1 MSPSE
6 LMGAKMLGLLSHPR
20 AGRLQAT
27 AIALACMGVFSGPD
41 GATCDVDLL
50 NTLTDIIE
58 ANGCFPLRTLED
70 CVSAFDAALIA
81 YAGSKVTL

>member
-20 AGRLQAT
+20 AGRLQAMV
-27 AIALACMGVFSGPD
+27 IAMACMGVFSGPD
-41 GATCDVDLL
+41 GVVCDVGLL
-50 NTLTDIIE
+50 NILTDIVE
-58 ANGCFPLRTLED
+58 AKGWFPLRTLED
-70 CVSAFDAALIA
+70 CVSAFDTALMA